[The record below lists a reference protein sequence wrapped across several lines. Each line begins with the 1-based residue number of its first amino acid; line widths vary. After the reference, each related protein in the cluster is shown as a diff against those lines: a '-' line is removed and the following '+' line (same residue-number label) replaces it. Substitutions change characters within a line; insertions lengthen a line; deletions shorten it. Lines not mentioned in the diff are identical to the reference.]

1 MELPV
6 IFLTFAN
13 DHSAHLGLLDE
24 ERKAICEHLIP
35 LESKQFFQLYRE
47 PTATTDDIIEYLT
60 KFKDRVILFHY
71 GGHADSDSLMM
82 TDQEGNAAGVAQ
94 LLAQQDNL
102 KLVF

>member
-1 MELPV
+1 MTKVP
-6 IFLTFAN
+6 I
-13 DHSAHLGLLDE
+13 SGLLDE
-24 ERKAICEHLIP
+24 ERKIICEHLIP

-82 TDQEGNAAGVAQ
+82 TDQEGNAAGVAE